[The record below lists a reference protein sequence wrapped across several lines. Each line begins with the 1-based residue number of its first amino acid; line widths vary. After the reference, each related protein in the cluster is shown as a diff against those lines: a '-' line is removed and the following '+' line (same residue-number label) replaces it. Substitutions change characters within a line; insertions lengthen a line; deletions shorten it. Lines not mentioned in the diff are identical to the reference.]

1 VGILV
6 SKSAK
11 SMQMC
16 KSIRYAQANRT
27 NHVPYVQVTIILLS
41 IVMAT
46 NIEEWQTKAY
56 KSKLVRHTP
65 TQMFRAS
72 SSKNRSS

>member
-6 SKSAK
+6 TKSAK

-16 KSIRYAQANRT
+16 KNIRYAQANRT
-27 NHVPYVQVTIILLS
+27 NHAPYLQVTIILLS
-41 IVMAT
+41 VVIAT
-46 NIEEWQTKAY
+46 NIKEQQTKAY
-56 KSKLVRHTP
+56 KSKLVWHTP
-65 TQMFRAS
+65 TQMFPAS